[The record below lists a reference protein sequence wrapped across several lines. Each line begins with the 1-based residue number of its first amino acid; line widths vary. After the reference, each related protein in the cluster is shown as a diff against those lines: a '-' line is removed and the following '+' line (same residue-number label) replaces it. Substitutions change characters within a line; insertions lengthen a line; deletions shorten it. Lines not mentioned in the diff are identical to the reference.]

1 MRVRVYSILCV
12 WLLLFSGSAATA
24 GAADAVISGTVVD
37 QLGGAIDGASVTLTR
52 DGRAIKEARTD
63 KTGRFEIVVAEPGR
77 YGLEA
82 VSPGFLM
89 RVVDTFFVAG
99 GSRLSQTLTLSIG
112 LHQAETVTAS
122 ATELPV
128 SQVAAPVTV
137 IDRQTMD
144 AIGKSSVVEALRL
157 VPGVHVVQAGA
168 RGASSS
174 LFVRGGNSYFN
185 KVLIDGVPAN
195 DIGGAYDFADLA
207 TIGVE
212 RVEVLRD
219 ANSVLYGTDALAGV
233 VNLTTRR
240 GTTRVP
246 ELTYSVDG
254 GNFGTQ
260 NHELSFGGTA
270 ERVDYFVAVSN
281 FDTDNATPNS
291 DYRNRKL
298 VSRLGWS
305 AGNTDISA
313 IYRAGNGRVGLPGT
327 AAYYGMADDSRKTA
341 ADRLFS
347 LSADSRISPRLKTT
361 VRFAAL
367 HSTYDTL
374 NPSPTGEAFD
384 PFGFGANYLG
394 NAVTISGAN
403 GYSTTGRAILDFGG
417 GAFPAPYSATTNR
430 QLALGQAT
438 YRTTTVLSLS
448 GGVRLEHEDGR
459 TRYSTN
465 PEAATDRTNIGAFV
479 EAQAVGNRVMA
490 NAGLGLDDNAVFGFK
505 ATPRVSVA
513 VYLRNPS
520 ATGRL
525 GDTKVSVNAGTGVK
539 APNIGQELSSLYAVI
554 QQSGTPIPGLKPIAP
569 EEARSFDVGVEQ
581 GLWQGRARLRA
592 SYFDN
597 DFTNV
602 IEYVSSTA
610 LPELG
615 VSPEAA
621 AATGYGAFFNSSSY
635 RAKGLE
641 LSAEGVVQHLRFS
654 ASYTFLDAVV
664 TKSFSSDVLAPSE
677 NPAFPGIRIGAYAP
691 LVGARPFRR
700 PTHVANFLAAW
711 VQGDVDLAFAG
722 YVSGKQDDSTFLT
735 DGFFGSSM
743 LLPNH
748 DLLAGHSKFDLSG
761 GYRFAK
767 TVRGY
772 VSVENLFDGRY
783 EAAAGFP
790 ALPRTWRAGLK
801 ISVGG
806 GR

>member
-1 MRVRVYSILCV
+1 MRVRVYSILCA
-12 WLLLFSGSAATA
+12 LCLLFSGAATA
-24 GAADAVISGTVVD
+24 EAADAVISGTVVD

-52 DGRAIKEARTD
+52 DGRAIKETRTD
-63 KTGRFEIVVAEPGR
+63 KAGKFEIAVPEPGR

-82 VSPGFLM
+82 VSPGFLV
-89 RVVDTFFVAG
+89 RVVDTFFVAA

-157 VPGVHVVQAGA
+157 VPGVHIVQAGA

-233 VNLTTRR
+233 VSLTTRR
-240 GTTRVP
+240 GTTRIP
-246 ELTYSVDG
+246 ELTYSLDG

-260 NHELSFGGTA
+260 DHELSFGGA
-270 ERVDYFVAVSN
+270 AQRVDYFVAVSN

-305 AGNTDISA
+305 ARNTDMSVV
-313 IYRAGNGRVGLPGT
+313 YRAGNGKVGLPGT

-341 ADRLFS
+341 TDRLFS
-347 LSADSRISPRLKTT
+347 LSAESRISPRLKTT

-367 HSTYDTL
+367 HSTYDTV
-374 NPSPTGEAFD
+374 NPSATGEASD

-394 NAVTISGAN
+394 NAVTIAGAN

-417 GAFPAPYSATTNR
+417 VVFPTVYTATTNR
-430 QLALGQAT
+430 QLVLGQAT
-438 YRTTTVLSLS
+438 YRATGVLSLS

-459 TRYSTN
+459 TQYSTN
-465 PEAATDRTNIGAFV
+465 DASATDRTNSGAFV
-479 EAQAVGNRVMA
+479 EAQVVRGRVMA
-490 NAGLGLDDNAVFGFK
+490 NAGLGLDDNAIFGFK

-513 VYLRNPS
+513 AYLRNPS
-520 ATGRL
+520 ATGRM
-525 GDTKVSVNAGTGVK
+525 GDTKISVNAGTGVK
-539 APNIGQELSSLYAVI
+539 APNIGQELNSLYAVI

-569 EEARSFDVGVEQ
+569 EEARSFDIGVEQ
-581 GLWQGRARLRA
+581 GLWQGRTRLRA

-597 DFTNV
+597 HFTNV

-615 VSPEAA
+615 VSQEAA
-621 AATGYGAFFNSSSY
+621 AASGYGAFFNSSSY

-641 LSAEGVVQHLRFS
+641 LSAEGAVNHLRFS

-664 TKSFSSDVLAPSE
+664 TKSFATDVLAPSE
-677 NPAFPGIRIGAYAP
+677 NPAFPGIKIGAFAP

-700 PTHVANFLAAW
+700 PTHLGSMMAAYVAGNL
-711 VQGDVDLAFAG
+711 DLALAG
-722 YVSGKQDDSTFLT
+722 YISGKQDDSTYLT
-735 DGFFGSSM
+735 DEFFGSSM

-748 DLLAGHSKFDLSG
+748 DLLAGYSKFDLSG
-761 GYRFAK
+761 GYRFVPS
-767 TVRGY
+767 VRGF
-772 VSVENLFDGRY
+772 VSVENLFDRRY
-783 EAAAGFP
+783 ESAAGFP
-790 ALPRTWRAGLK
+790 ALLRTWRAGLK

-806 GR
+806 DR